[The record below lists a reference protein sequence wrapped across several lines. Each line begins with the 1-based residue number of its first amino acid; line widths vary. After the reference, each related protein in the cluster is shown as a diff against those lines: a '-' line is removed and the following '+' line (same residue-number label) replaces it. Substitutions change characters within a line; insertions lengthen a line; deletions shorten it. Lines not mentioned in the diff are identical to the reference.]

1 MTTDRRP
8 CDYCGTRTPGQIEHS
23 VPKARGGTNHT
34 ANLAHACS
42 RCNAEKSDR
51 TVEEWAADR
60 VRVGLSWPPIGLP
73 LFSDGTGAELDDD
86 GLDLVNAAVE
96 TARDDMKRT
105 VLDLYDAARN
115 VPTFTYAKA
124 AADLLTA
131 ARKAHAA

>member
-8 CDYCGTRTPGQIEHS
+8 CDYCGTRTPG
-23 VPKARGGTNHT
+23 
-34 ANLAHACS
+34 
-42 RCNAEKSDR
+42 
-51 TVEEWAADR
+51 
-60 VRVGLSWPPIGLP
+60 
-73 LFSDGTGAELDDD
+73 
-86 GLDLVNAAVE
+86 
-96 TARDDMKRT
+96 RT